1 MRYYVSKTYED
12 FRGHYSRN
20 VFLVLSD
27 QERINLEDKI
37 EQLIKDIELNPY
49 GKKFNKKDKEA
60 IVFLKRM
67 CWFTTYPES
76 QAIDPCKQQIDT
88 IVFKLLRKV
97 YNPFKAELI
106 NWLELYVDSRKMT
119 AEEMKAHMNR
129 KRGIAFKLK
138 NEGLLPEDFV
148 VGY

>member
-1 MRYYVSKTYED
+1 MRYYVSNTYED

-27 QERINLEDKI
+27 DERFRLEDAI
-37 EQLIKDIELNPY
+37 EQLLIDMEANPY

-67 CWFTTYPES
+67 CWFTAYPES
-76 QAIDPCKQQIDT
+76 QAIDCCQQQIDT

-106 NWLELYVDSRKMT
+106 NWLELYVNTEKMT
-119 AEEMKAHMNR
+119 ADEMREHMNR
-129 KRGIAFKLK
+129 KRSIAKKLK
-138 NEGLLPEDFV
+138 DEGLLPEDFV